1 MIILSIDTSC
11 DETSAAVTDK
21 TKVISNIIWS
31 QASQHADFGGVMPSL
46 AQRLHKE
53 RIDWV
58 VDRALSTVRCSLS
71 TDIDAIA
78 VTVGPGLAIALEIGI
93 SKAKELAQKYNDILP
108 ALKSGV
114 SLQRRMTYQR
124 SIHLR
129 SKLRSVLE
137 CCYKPIIPV
146 NHIEAH
152 LLSPLASPSTDHRPP
167 TTFPALG
174 LVVSGGNTQL
184 ILIEKIGKYKILA
197 QTVDDALGEALDK
210 AARLL
215 GLGYPGGAILEKIAR
230 VGNPDAYTLP
240 SPLID
245 DKIKNRFSYSGL
257 KTAMYRLI
265 EKEKPLTKEKIYNLA
280 ASFQEVAFD
289 HILNVLSYQINHQ
302 PLAISHF
309 LLGGGVA
316 SNNLLRSKL
325 RKLLRPYEITL
336 HVPYTK
342 KLCGDNAAMIGVCA
356 YLKSRNAKNL
366 NAKLKSIDR
375 EPRMKIA

>member
-1 MIILSIDTSC
+1 
-11 DETSAAVTDK
+11 
-21 TKVISNIIWS
+21 
-31 QASQHADFGGVMPSL
+31 
-46 AQRLHKE
+46 
-53 RIDWV
+53 
-58 VDRALSTVRCSLS
+58 
-71 TDIDAIA
+71 
-78 VTVGPGLAIALEIGI
+78 
-93 SKAKELAQKYNDILP
+93 
-108 ALKSGV
+108 
-114 SLQRRMTYQR
+114 
-124 SIHLR
+124 
-129 SKLRSVLE
+129 
-137 CCYKPIIPV
+137 IIPV